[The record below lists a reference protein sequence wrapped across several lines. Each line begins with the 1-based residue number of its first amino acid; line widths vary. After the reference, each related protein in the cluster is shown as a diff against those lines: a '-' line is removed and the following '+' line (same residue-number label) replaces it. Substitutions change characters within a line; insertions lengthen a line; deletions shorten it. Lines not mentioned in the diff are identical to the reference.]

1 MQLYPAIDL
10 KGGACVRLT
19 QGMFDNVKKYSDTPQ
34 EMAKLWVEQGA
45 SFLHLVD
52 LDGAVAG
59 ESVNAPALKAIRDS
73 IPIPIQVGGGIRSVE
88 TVKNMLNMGIDRC
101 IIGTK
106 AVKEPEFIKEL
117 IQKFGAE
124 AIVVGIDAKKGMVAV
139 EGWGEVSNVLAKD
152 LAIEMVRMG
161 VKHIVYTDILRDGM
175 LSGPNVEYTKL
186 LTDKTGIEIIAS
198 GGMSSMDDLENLHNA
213 GVKGA
218 IIGKALYEKKIDLAE
233 AIKKYE

>member
-1 MQLYPAIDL
+1 M
-10 KGGACVRLT
+10 
-19 QGMFDNVKKYSDTPQ
+19 
-34 EMAKLWVEQGA
+34 
-45 SFLHLVD
+45 
-52 LDGAVAG
+52 
-59 ESVNAPALKAIRDS
+59 
-73 IPIPIQVGGGIRSVE
+73 
-88 TVKNMLNMGIDRC
+88 
-101 IIGTK
+101 
-106 AVKEPEFIKEL
+106 
-117 IQKFGAE
+117 
-124 AIVVGIDAKKGMVAV
+124 

-152 LAIEMVRMG
+152 LAMEMVRMG

-186 LTDKTGIEIIAS
+186 LTDQTGIEIIAS

>member
-1 MQLYPAIDL
+1 M
-10 KGGACVRLT
+10 
-19 QGMFDNVKKYSDTPQ
+19 
-34 EMAKLWVEQGA
+34 
-45 SFLHLVD
+45 
-52 LDGAVAG
+52 
-59 ESVNAPALKAIRDS
+59 
-73 IPIPIQVGGGIRSVE
+73 
-88 TVKNMLNMGIDRC
+88 KNMLNMGIDRC

-124 AIVVGIDAKKGMVAV
+124 AFVVGIDAKKGMVAV

-152 LAIEMVRMG
+152 LAMEMVRMG

-186 LTDKTGIEIIAS
+186 LTDQTGIEIIAS